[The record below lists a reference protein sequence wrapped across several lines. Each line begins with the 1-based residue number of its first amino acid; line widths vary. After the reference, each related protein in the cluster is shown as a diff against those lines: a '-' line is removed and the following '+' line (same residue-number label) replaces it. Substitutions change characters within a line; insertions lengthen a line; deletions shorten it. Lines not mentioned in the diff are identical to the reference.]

1 MNPRVAIDVHL
12 TSAEWKRTLVTG
24 ALRSLSSNPPYLDPV
39 WFYDARGSELFDEIT
54 RLPEYY
60 PTRAERALL
69 ELHAPLLAATGAS
82 SLVELGSGTSDKT
95 TVLLDALT
103 QAAAFTTYVPFD
115 VSEET
120 LRIAAERLALTF
132 PRLCVHGVVGDFHH
146 HLAEIPAA
154 KGRLVAFLGST
165 IGNLNP
171 AERRRFFADLDCAL
185 DRSDLLLLGIDLIKD
200 RDRLIAA
207 YNDSAGVTA
216 EFNRNALRVLN
227 ATIGSDFSA
236 TDFEH
241 VAVWDETH
249 SWIEMRLRA
258 SGTQRVNIPGL
269 GEPLVIADGDE
280 LRTEISTKFTVEA
293 MTEELWNSGFVV
305 EQSLPDAAGAFAL
318 LLARPYC

>member
-1 MNPRVAIDVHL
+1 M
-12 TSAEWKRTLVTG
+12 
-24 ALRSLSSNPPYLDPV
+24 
-39 WFYDARGSELFDEIT
+39 
-54 RLPEYY
+54 
-60 PTRAERALL
+60 
-69 ELHAPLLAATGAS
+69 
-82 SLVELGSGTSDKT
+82 
-95 TVLLDALT
+95 
-103 QAAAFTTYVPFD
+103 
-115 VSEET
+115 
-120 LRIAAERLALTF
+120 
-132 PRLCVHGVVGDFHH
+132 VGDFHH
-146 HLAEIPAA
+146 HLTEIPAA

-165 IGNLNP
+165 IGNFNP

-280 LRTEISTKFTVEA
+280 LRTEISTKFTVET

-305 EQSLPDAAGAFAL
+305 EQSLPDAAGDFAL